1 VPPFTS
7 GDNVAKRRKTDLEL
21 EKMTDANIA
30 KVIRLL
36 EPQDGKPITKKDA
49 CQMLGMAY
57 NTTRLASVIEEFK
70 QKQQRIAEQKA
81 KLRGKPISDSERVSI
96 IQEYLAGA
104 TIESISK
111 MTYRGSHLIKQVL
124 EDNSVPIRQP
134 GHNYFTPQLIPDGAV
149 RDRFQPGEV
158 VYSARYDSMAKIK
171 SEKLDPKH
179 GYVYSMWLLS
189 ERWLQWCWQPAYEL
203 ASLEHLRK
211 IGVAV

>member
-1 VPPFTS
+1 M
-7 GDNVAKRRKTDLEL
+7 AKRRKTDLEQ

-36 EPQDGKPITKKDA
+36 EPEEGKPITKKDA
-49 CQMLGMAY
+49 CQILGMAY

-81 KLRGKPISDSERVSI
+81 KLRGKPITEGERVSI
-96 IQEYLAGA
+96 IQEYLSGA

-111 MTYRGSHLIKQVL
+111 MTYRGPHLIKQVL

-149 RDRFQPGEV
+149 RDRFQVGEV
-158 VYSARYDSMAKIK
+158 VYSTRYDSMAKIK

>member
-1 VPPFTS
+1 
-7 GDNVAKRRKTDLEL
+7 VAKRRKTDLEL

-49 CQMLGMAY
+49 CQILGMTY

-81 KLRGKPISDSERVSI
+81 KLRGKPITDGERASI
-96 IQEYLAGA
+96 IQEYLTGA
-104 TIESISK
+104 TVESISK

-134 GHNYFTPQLIPDGAV
+134 GHNYFTPQLIPDAAA

-171 SEKLDPKH
+171 LEKLDPKH
-179 GYVYSMWLLS
+179 GYIYSLWLLS

>member
-1 VPPFTS
+1 M
-7 GDNVAKRRKTDLEL
+7 ARKRKTELEE
-21 EKMTDANIA
+21 EKMTDSNLSR
-30 KVIRLL
+30 VIRLL
-36 EPQDGKPITKKDA
+36 EPEEGKKPITKKDA

-57 NTTRLASVIEEFK
+57 NTTRLASIIEEFK
-70 QKQQRIAEQKA
+70 QKQQRVAEQKA
-81 KLRGKPISDSERVSI
+81 KLRGKPITDSERVSI
-96 IQEYLAGA
+96 IQEYLTGA

-171 SEKLDPKH
+171 AEKLDPKH

>member
-1 VPPFTS
+1 
-7 GDNVAKRRKTDLEL
+7 VAKRRKTDLEL
-21 EKMTDANIA
+21 EKMTDANIS
-30 KVIRLL
+30 KVIKLL

-49 CQMLGMAY
+49 CQILGMAY

-70 QKQQRIAEQKA
+70 QKQIRIAEQKA
-81 KLRGKPISDSERVSI
+81 KLRGKPITENERASI
-96 IQEYLAGA
+96 IQEYLGGA

-111 MTYRGSHLIKQVL
+111 LTYRGPHLIKQVL

-134 GHNYFTPQLIPDGAV
+134 GHNYFTPQIIPDGAV
-149 RDRFQPGEV
+149 RDRFEVGEV

-171 SEKLDPKH
+171 DEKLDPKH
-179 GYVYSMWLLS
+179 GYIYSMWLLS
-189 ERWLQWCWQPAYEL
+189 EKWLQWCWQPAYEL

>member
-1 VPPFTS
+1 M
-7 GDNVAKRRKTDLEL
+7 AKRRKTDLEL

-30 KVIRLL
+30 KVIKLL

-49 CQMLGMAY
+49 CQILGMSY
-57 NTTRLASVIEEFK
+57 NTTRLASIIEEFK
-70 QKQQRIAEQKA
+70 QKQLRIAEQKA
-81 KLRGKPISDSERVSI
+81 KLRGKPITNSERINI
-96 IQEYLAGA
+96 IQEYLSGA
-104 TIESISK
+104 TVESISK

-134 GHNYFTPQLIPDGAV
+134 GHNYFTPQLIPDEAV
-149 RDRFQPGEV
+149 RDRFQSGEI

-179 GYVYSMWLLS
+179 GYVYSLWLLS

-211 IGVAV
+211 IGVVV

>member
-1 VPPFTS
+1 
-7 GDNVAKRRKTDLEL
+7 VAKRRKTDLEL

-30 KVIRLL
+30 KVIKLL

-81 KLRGKPISDSERVSI
+81 KLRGKPISDSERASI

-111 MTYRGSHLIKQVL
+111 MTYRGPHLIKQVL

-171 SEKLDPKH
+171 DEKLDPKH